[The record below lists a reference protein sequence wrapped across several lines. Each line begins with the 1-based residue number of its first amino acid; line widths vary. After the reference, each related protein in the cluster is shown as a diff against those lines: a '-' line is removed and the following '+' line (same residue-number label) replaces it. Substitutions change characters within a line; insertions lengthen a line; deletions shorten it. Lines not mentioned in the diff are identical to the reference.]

1 MIDLILY
8 KKITWLN
15 EENQMNLYNLVHIAN
30 EPWSLHLKIAEL
42 NTVKWV
48 ISDSLSSLLR
58 FTNFIGGWDLGPFK
72 GTWNLTIQCFARIG
86 PLTKATI
93 FMGAWFEAI
102 MPVWIRKTEMIQD
115 RKKWVNVGRHIH
127 GKNHTLPEK

>member
-15 EENQMNLYNLVHIAN
+15 EENQMNLYYLVHIAN

-42 NTVKWV
+42 KTVKWG

-58 FTNFIGGWDLGPFK
+58 FTNFIGGWDHSK
-72 GTWNLTIQCFARIG
+72 ARGTWQFSVL
-86 PLTKATI
+86 L
-93 FMGAWFEAI
+93 
-102 MPVWIRKTEMIQD
+102 V
-115 RKKWVNVGRHIH
+115 
-127 GKNHTLPEK
+127 